1 MLGPFD
7 SMPIDVYA
15 RLLGQ
20 MYCLL
25 NHFALTF
32 IYSAFFSA
40 FVCGKKQ
47 KNNAATKLEFLL
59 GKKRSWIFNLQK
71 F

>member
-32 IYSAFFSA
+32 IYSAFF
-40 FVCGKKQ
+40 FRFCLRKEIEKQ
-47 KNNAATKLEFLL
+47 CHKI
-59 GKKRSWIFNLQK
+59 GKKRSWIFNLHK